1 MRRKSFGEF
10 VDKKKRE
17 SVKQLEILKKILE
30 QGGMRVDNFISPDAD
45 DEPYIFCV
53 SPTRNGSFDG
63 VRIYKIGDQL
73 AFRVQ
78 KENKTHPYGSAYPL
92 PVEEMFNDFLSDE
105 GTDQRQAGKKV
116 MEAVTKEIRRFFE
129 KSIEAESDERES
141 NIESDKDNSGDVS
154 VRSTSGTDYSA
165 TIYNKS

>member
-17 SVKQLEILKKILE
+17 CIKQLTILKQILE
-30 QGGMRVDNFISPDAD
+30 HHGMKVDNFVNAESD

-53 SPTRNGSFDG
+53 SPTKNGSFDG

-78 KENKTHPYGSAYPL
+78 KENRTHPYGSAYPL
-92 PVEEMFNDFLSDE
+92 PIEEMFNDFLSDE
-105 GTDQRQAGKKV
+105 GTDQEKAGKTV
-116 MEAVTKEIRRFFE
+116 MEAVSKEIRRFFE
-129 KSIEAESDERES
+129 KSLEAENEEREK
-141 NIESDKDNSGDVS
+141 NIESDRDSGGNVA
-154 VRSTSGTDYSA
+154 VKSTGGTDYSA
-165 TIYNKS
+165 MVYNKS

>member
-10 VDKKKRE
+10 VNKKKRE
-17 SVKQLEILKKILE
+17 CVKQLGILKQILE
-30 QGGMRVDNFISPDAD
+30 QGGMKVDNFIDADSD

-53 SPTRNGSFDG
+53 SPTKNGSFDG

-92 PVEEMFNDFLSDE
+92 PIEEMFNDFLSDE
-105 GTDQRQAGKKV
+105 GTDQKKAGKKV
-116 MEAVTKEIRRFFE
+116 IEAVNKEIKRFFE
-129 KSIEAESDERES
+129 KSLEAERDEKER
-141 NIESDKDNSGDVS
+141 NIESEEESGGSVS

-165 TIYNKS
+165 QIYSKS

>member
-1 MRRKSFGEF
+1 MVRPIHF
-10 VDKKKRE
+10 
-17 SVKQLEILKKILE
+17 QLKK
-30 QGGMRVDNFISPDAD
+30 
-45 DEPYIFCV
+45 
-53 SPTRNGSFDG
+53 
-63 VRIYKIGDQL
+63 
-73 AFRVQ
+73 
-78 KENKTHPYGSAYPL
+78 
-92 PVEEMFNDFLSDE
+92 FNYFLSDE